1 MRAPSSPSSL
11 LSKRAPKRPRGARG
25 FTLIEVM
32 MALTIL
38 TIGILGI
45 ISMQKSA
52 VVTNNDAQ
60 QFTVATQLARTW
72 LDRLNRDSTVWNH
85 PSVQQAA
92 SDIADT
98 LWLKAVNDGSLN
110 YPKWFVPAA
119 VDWTGFSESPAFDR
133 NGADIA
139 ASASAALLNDTVYCT
154 HVRLRWIYPDQ
165 LIRAEVR
172 VFWRKK
178 SLGAGSTYGTNVGFT
193 SNMCPAT
200 GTSSV
205 ANAVMGQDTA
215 NFRWVY
221 AVTSIARQ
229 GPK

>member
-1 MRAPSSPSSL
+1 MA
-11 LSKRAPKRPRGARG
+11 KRPRTAPRRRQRG

-72 LDRLNRDSTVWNH
+72 LDRLNRDATKWNH
-85 PSVQQAA
+85 PSVQQST
-92 SDIADT
+92 SDLADDT
-98 LWLKAVNDGSLN
+98 LWLKAVDDGALN
-110 YPKWFVPAA
+110 YPKWFIPAG
-119 VDWTGFSESPAFDR
+119 VNWLTTGLSESPAFDR
-133 NGADIA
+133 SGNDVPYTD
-139 ASASAALLNDTVYCT
+139 SAALIANTVYCT
-154 HVRLRWIYPDQ
+154 NVRLRWIYPSQ

-172 VFWRKK
+172 VYWRKRNV
-178 SLGAGSTYGTNVGFT
+178 SAGYGTVIGNFAGQ
-193 SNMCPAT
+193 MCPAA
-200 GTSSV
+200 SSSS
-205 ANAVMGQDTA
+205 AVSAALGQDSTD
-215 NFRWVY
+215 FRWVY

>member
-1 MRAPSSPSSL
+1 MSSRTRSLRRAQ
-11 LSKRAPKRPRGARG
+11 RRVDRRRQRG

-60 QFTVATQLARTW
+60 QFTVATQIARTW
-72 LDRLNRDSTVWNH
+72 IDRLNRDATRWNH
-85 PSVQQAA
+85 PSVQQTA
-92 SDIADT
+92 SDLASDT
-98 LWLKAVNDGSLN
+98 IWLNAVDVASLN
-110 YPKWFVPAA
+110 YPKWFQPAA
-119 VDWTGFSESPAFDR
+119 MNWVSGLAESPAFDR
-133 NGADIA
+133 NGNDIA
-139 ASASAALLNDTVYCT
+139 STNGTALLNDTVYCT
-154 HVRLRWIYPDQ
+154 HVRLRWVYPAE

-178 SLGAGSTYGTNVGFT
+178 SVSASYGTVVGWT
-193 SNMCPAT
+193 GSMCPAT
-200 GTSSV
+200 TTST
-205 ANAVMGQDTA
+205 AVSAALGQDSTD
-215 NFRWVY
+215 FRWVY

-229 GPK
+229 GPQ

>member
-1 MRAPSSPSSL
+1 MPA
-11 LSKRAPKRPRGARG
+11 ARPRKAQRRRQRG

-60 QFTVATQLARTW
+60 QFTVATHIARTW
-72 LDRLNRDSTVWNH
+72 IDRLARDSTKWNH
-85 PSVQQAA
+85 PSVQQSS
-92 SDIADT
+92 SDLSSDT
-98 LWLKAVNDGSLN
+98 RWLGAVESGTLN
-110 YPKWFVPAA
+110 FPKWFIPAG
-119 VDWTGFSESPAFDR
+119 VTWPTGLSESPAFDR
-133 NGADIA
+133 NGNDIA
-139 ASASAALLNDTVYCT
+139 ATNAAALLNDTVYCT
-154 HVRLRWIYPDQ
+154 HVRLRWVYPDQ

-172 VFWRKK
+172 VLWRKR
-178 SLGAGSTYGTNVGFT
+178 SVSADYGTVIGWTNSLCPVTSASSVVGPALGADST
-193 SNMCPAT
+193 
-200 GTSSV
+200 
-205 ANAVMGQDTA
+205 D
-215 NFRWVY
+215 FRWVY